1 MGIVTAEPALAPVSA
16 PELVRS
22 RRARTPARWQ
32 LGLLGLAIFLVA
44 LAPRWIGVEQHL
56 TADDQDWMR
65 RVSRFSQAVRRGDLR
80 GTYQTSHPG
89 LPVLWLTS
97 LAIGPERSAALAA
110 RAGSLATLEK
120 TPSYLSA
127 LFDARRALAL
137 ASAVLTVL
145 LAFLTWRVFGP
156 GPGLLAGLLL
166 AVEPF
171 LVAHGKLF
179 HTDPLLAQLMAA
191 SGLAA
196 LVFFGGRGGL
206 AYLLGSGLA
215 AGLALLTKAPGIFLF
230 GFVPLL
236 GLAWAWRR
244 AWPPQPPRIWG
255 GWGGHAD
262 IEATVSVTRR
272 LAFRLGLWGLAA
284 GAIYVLLFPAMW
296 VDPLGTLSRMAR
308 AVLGE
313 GETPRTWGNFFLGQA
328 TWGDVGP
335 LFYPV
340 ATLLR
345 LSPITLAGLL
355 LLAWLGLRG
364 RPASWRL
371 PAVALVAYVG
381 LFTLMMTLS
390 PKKIDRYL
398 LPVYLP
404 LLILGAL
411 GLWLA
416 LRRWLAPGAR
426 WAVVA
431 ALGLGQA
438 ALVVGVHPYPLSF
451 YNPVLGGIGVA
462 SRALVVGWGEGTDQ
476 VAAYLDRQ
484 PNAADLVVSSLYHDL
499 LHAQFRGRGVPLSDW
514 QRADYLADYV
524 NMDQRG
530 LVPIPLQELVRTAAP
545 VFTARINGLD
555 YVRLYE
561 IPAELKAAGG
571 PSGAPRKALPP
582 QR

>member
-1 MGIVTAEPALAPVSA
+1 MGIVTAEPALPPVSA
-16 PELVRS
+16 PELG
-22 RRARTPARWQ
+22 RARRTGILARWRF
-32 LGLLGLAIFLVA
+32 GLLGLAIFLVA
-44 LAPRWIGVEQHL
+44 LAPRWIAVEQHL

-65 RVSRFSQAVRRGDLR
+65 RVSRFSQAVGRGDLR

-97 LAIGPERSAALAA
+97 LAIGPERSAELAA

-120 TPSYLSA
+120 TPSYLSS

-156 GPGLLAGLLL
+156 GPGLLGGLLL
-166 AVEPF
+166 AAEPF

-191 SGLAA
+191 SMLAA
-196 LVFFGGRGGL
+196 LVFFGGRGGP

-236 GLAWAWRR
+236 GLAWAWQQAR
-244 AWPPQPPRIWG
+244 PPRIWG
-255 GWGGHAD
+255 GRSD
-262 IEATVSVTRR
+262 IEAKLSVTRH
-272 LAFRLGLWGLAA
+272 LAFRLGLWTLAA
-284 GAIYVLLFPAMW
+284 GVIYVLLFPAMW
-296 VDPLGTLSRMAR
+296 VDPLGTLARMAR

-345 LSPITLAGLL
+345 LSPITLVGLL
-355 LLAWLGLRG
+355 LLAWLGLRA
-364 RPASWRL
+364 RPANWRL
-371 PAVALVAYVG
+371 PAVALVTYVA

-398 LPVYLP
+398 LPVYPP
-404 LLILGAL
+404 LVILGAV

-416 LRRWLAPGAR
+416 LRRWLDSGAR

-431 ALGLGQA
+431 ALGLAQA
-438 ALVVGVHPYPLSF
+438 ALLVGVHPYPLSF
-451 YNPVLGGIGVA
+451 YNPVLGGIGAA
-462 SRALVVGWGEGTDQ
+462 SRAVVIGWGEGTDQ

-484 PNAADLVVSSLYHDL
+484 PNAADLVVSSLYNDL

-514 QRADYLADYV
+514 QRADYLADFV

-530 LVPIPLQELVRTAAP
+530 LVPIPLQELVRTEAP

-555 YVRLYE
+555 YVRLYR